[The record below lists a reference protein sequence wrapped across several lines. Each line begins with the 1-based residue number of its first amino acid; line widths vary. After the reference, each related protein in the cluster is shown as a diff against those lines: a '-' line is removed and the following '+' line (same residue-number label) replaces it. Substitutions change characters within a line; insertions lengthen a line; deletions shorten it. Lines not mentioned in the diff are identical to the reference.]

1 MLTYD
6 EKVLLLKRLPSFE
19 LSYETILHKKVCG
32 DVFMLI
38 PAGKKA
44 ILWITYWRGQNICIV
59 MPLNKSGHISIHDA
73 EMYQLCFTN
82 EIAYGT
88 LIYGTIFSVNNM
100 KHFTFE
106 NILYYKGNN
115 IENYSFHQQ
124 INVFSNIFR
133 NKEISQ
139 TIYTKK
145 FIIVGMP
152 VMCNN
157 YEEALQIKST
167 LPYSVYGVN
176 VYSIDSYIGILV
188 IKNEVYKTEVS
199 KPQVCKNEVY
209 KNEVCKNEVCKNEVY
224 KNEVC
229 KNEVCKNEVCKNE
242 VCKNEVSK
250 PQVYK
255 NEVSK
260 PQVYKNEVCK
270 NEVFFK
276 VKASVDA
283 DIYNLYCSNTETSYG
298 VAMIPSYKTSVM
310 MNSLFRNIKENSNLD
325 LLEESDNEEEF
336 ENIDDCKFVDTNKT
350 LIMKCIYMPKFR
362 KWQPI
367 SVTNDNV
374 KIITY
379 KDAQYLEKK

>member
-19 LSYETILHKKVCG
+19 LSYENILHKKVCG

-38 PAGKKA
+38 PTGKKA
-44 ILWITYWRGQNICIV
+44 ILWITYWKGQNICIL
-59 MPLNKSGHISIHDA
+59 MPLNQSGHISIK
-73 EMYQLCFTN
+73 ESEVYQLCFSN

-88 LIYGTIFSVNNM
+88 LIYGTVFSVNNM

-115 IENYSFHQQ
+115 IENYSFNQQ
-124 INVFSNIFR
+124 MNVFSDIFK

-145 FIIVGMP
+145 FIVVGMP

-157 YEEALQIKST
+157 YDEALKIKST
-167 LPYSVYGVN
+167 LPYSVYGFNVYSVN
-176 VYSIDSYIGILV
+176 VYVGLLV
-188 IKNEVYKTEVS
+188 IKNELFQK
-199 KPQVCKNEVY
+199 
-209 KNEVCKNEVCKNEVY
+209 EVCKNEVCKKEVGKNDLFQKEVG
-224 KNEVC
+224 KNELFQ
-229 KNEVCKNEVCKNE
+229 KEVCQKEVGKR
-242 VCKNEVSK
+242 
-250 PQVYK
+250 
-255 NEVSK
+255 
-260 PQVYKNEVCK
+260 
-270 NEVFFK
+270 EVFFK
-276 VKASVDA
+276 VKATVDA
-283 DIYNLYCSNTETSYG
+283 DIYHLYCANTETMYG
-298 VAMIPSYKTSVM
+298 VAMIQSYKTSVM

-325 LLEESDNEEEF
+325 LLEESESEEEF
-336 ENIDDCKFVDTNKT
+336 ENIDHCKFVDINKT

-367 SVTNDNV
+367 YVTNANV

-379 KDAQYLEKK
+379 KDAQYLEK

>member
-19 LSYETILHKKVCG
+19 LSYENILHKKVYG

-38 PAGKKA
+38 PKGKKA
-44 ILWITYWRGQNICIV
+44 ILWITYWKGQNICV
-59 MPLNKSGHISIHDA
+59 LMPFNQSGHISINETELYH
-73 EMYQLCFTN
+73 LCFSN
-82 EIAYGT
+82 EMAYGT
-88 LIYGTIFSVNNM
+88 LIYGTVFSVNNM

-115 IENYSFHQQ
+115 TENYSFNQQ
-124 INVFSNIFR
+124 MNVFSNIFK
-133 NKEISQ
+133 NKEITQ

-145 FIIVGMP
+145 FIVVGMP

-157 YEEALQIKST
+157 YEEALKIKAT
-167 LPYSVYGVN
+167 LPYSVYGIN
-176 VYSIDSYIGILV
+176 VYSLNTYIGLLV
-188 IKNEVYKTEVS
+188 IKNEVYKNEVY
-199 KPQVCKNEVY
+199 KNEVY
-209 KNEVCKNEVCKNEVY
+209 KNEVY
-224 KNEVC
+224 
-229 KNEVCKNEVCKNE
+229 
-242 VCKNEVSK
+242 
-250 PQVYK
+250 
-255 NEVSK
+255 
-260 PQVYKNEVCK
+260 K

-276 VKASVDA
+276 VKAALDA
-283 DIYNLYCSNTETSYG
+283 DIYHLYCSTSETMYG

-325 LLEESDNEEEF
+325 LLEESDSEEEF
-336 ENIDDCKFVDTNKT
+336 ENIDDCKFVDTTKT